1 MSSPIHRA
9 RALCSALLLALSV
22 AHGAPPAK
30 PNLVFILADDLG
42 YGDVK
47 CLNPLGKIA
56 TPHLDRL
63 AAGGMIFTDAH
74 SSSAVCSPT
83 RYGILTGR
91 YNWRSRLKSGVLGG
105 LSPRLI
111 EDGRMTVAAFLR
123 DRGYDTACV
132 GKWHLGMDWVK
143 HPGKEV
149 SALSIEKP
157 EEVGSVDFSKPVT
170 NGPTS
175 VGFSYY
181 FGISASLDMVPY
193 TFIENDRV
201 TVLPTETRKFP
212 MMTGREGG
220 FTREGPTAPGFEA
233 VDVLPKLTSK
243 AVEVIGQRAA
253 AAKSGKPFFLYMPLN
268 APHTPIAP
276 TAEWLGKSGLNPYAD
291 FVMQTDAT
299 IGQVMDALEK
309 NGVAE
314 NTLIIVTSDNGC
326 SPQAKFDELLAKG
339 HNPSGEFRGNKAD
352 IFDGGH
358 HVPYLVRWPARV
370 KAGTRCDQTIC
381 LNDFFATCAAILG
394 EKLPDNAA
402 EDSVSILPA
411 LDGQIDQPLREALVH
426 HSINGSFAIRQ
437 GQWKLELCADSGGWS
452 NPKPGAK
459 DAQGLPPIQLYD
471 LSDDIGEK
479 RNVQA
484 DHPEIVARLT
494 ALLEKY
500 VADGR
505 STPGAPQSNTGDV
518 NLHPT
523 AKARKK

>member
-1 MSSPIHRA
+1 MNSLLRVSAVFAATLLCFSAA
-9 RALCSALLLALSV
+9 RAANSTR
-22 AHGAPPAK
+22 
-30 PNLVFILADDLG
+30 PNLIFILADDLG
-42 YGDVK
+42 YGDVR
-47 CLNPLGKIA
+47 CLNPDGKIA

-74 SSSAVCSPT
+74 SSSAVCTPT

-111 EDGRMTVAAFLR
+111 EPGRMTVASFLQE
-123 DRGYDTACV
+123 RGYATACI

-157 EEVGSVDFSKPVT
+157 EQVHNVDYTQPIA
-170 NGPTS
+170 NGPMS
-175 VGFSYY
+175 VGFDYY

-201 TVLPTETRKFP
+201 TVPPTEEKNFP
-212 MMTGREGG
+212 LMIGRADNDS
-220 FTREGPTAPGFEA
+220 RLGPAAPGFA
-233 VDVLPKLTSK
+233 VADVLPALTKK
-243 AVEVIGQRAA
+243 AVDHITAHA
-253 AAKSGKPFFLYMPLN
+253 GKERPFFLYLPLN

-276 TAEWLGKSGLNPYAD
+276 TPEWQGKSGLNPYAD

-299 IGQVMDALEK
+299 IGAVLDALEK
-309 NGVAE
+309 GGIAE

-326 SPQAKFDELLAKG
+326 SPQAKFDELLAQG
-339 HNPSGEFRGNKAD
+339 HNPNYEFRGSKAD

-358 HVPYLVRWPARV
+358 RVPFLVRWPARV
-370 KAGTRCDQTIC
+370 KAGTRSEQIVC
-381 LNDFFATCAAILG
+381 LNDFFATCADILG
-394 EKLPDNAA
+394 EKLPDTAA
-402 EDSVSILPA
+402 EDSVSLLPA
-411 LDGQIDQPLREALVH
+411 LEGRATKPLREALVH

-437 GQWKLELCADSGGWS
+437 GPWKLELCAGSGGWS
-452 NPKPGAK
+452 APRPNPKESA
-459 DAQGLPPIQLYD
+459 GLPPVQLYD
-471 LSDDIGEK
+471 LSRDLGEK
-479 RNVQA
+479 QNVQA
-484 DHPEIVARLT
+484 EHPEIVTRLT

-505 STPGAPQSNTGDV
+505 STPGAPQPNTGEV
-518 NLHPT
+518 SLQP
-523 AKARKK
+523 AAVVRKK